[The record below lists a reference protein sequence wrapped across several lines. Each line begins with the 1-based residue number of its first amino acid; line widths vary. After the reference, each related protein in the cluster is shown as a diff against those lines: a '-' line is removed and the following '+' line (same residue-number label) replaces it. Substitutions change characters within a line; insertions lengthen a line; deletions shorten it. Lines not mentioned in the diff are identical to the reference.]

1 MCSIT
6 HNTTLAT
13 FSSLVMFMASYTL
26 RLDAFHFTFAP
37 PKHMYIYPG
46 GTTHIRSF
54 FHHIYFLA
62 LAWRRLSEERA
73 RNSHMLTMLLPLRE
87 NCRRSFFFDLII
99 WRALAFELSRR
110 TYYSHLHGRF
120 WAGEREVCVRR
131 LGSVFSH
138 LRLLNWFLHHQKGE
152 EHLYCGVHTQY
163 IGALGLSLG
172 TLANVECE
180 NASKSERCCGAG
192 EHSHKLY
199 APYGNSWSGKSSNI
213 FSVLKYWDVIC
224 NFF

>member
-1 MCSIT
+1 
-6 HNTTLAT
+6 
-13 FSSLVMFMASYTL
+13 
-26 RLDAFHFTFAP
+26 
-37 PKHMYIYPG
+37 
-46 GTTHIRSF
+46 
-54 FHHIYFLA
+54 
-62 LAWRRLSEERA
+62 
-73 RNSHMLTMLLPLRE
+73 MLLPLRE

-120 WAGEREVCVRR
+120 CAGEREVCVRR

-180 NASKSERCCGAG
+180 NASESDERCAAVL
-192 EHSHKLY
+192 ENTLTNY
-199 APYGNSWSGKSSNI
+199 TPPMETADRGNLQI
-213 FSVLKYWDVIC
+213 FSKCAQIVDAIC